1 MASLPPPHLS
11 PIFARIKTG
20 DIPGAYAAAQQ
31 ILRSMPN
38 DQPLLS
44 LTGML
49 ACQAGDFP
57 GGIDRLRKA
66 LVLNPKD
73 QSTRNNLVR
82 ALMDSGDLDT
92 ALSVSNGGAQDARAL
107 RLSAY
112 IHQQQGRYAES
123 IADYRKVVV
132 AIPDDFESW
141 NNLGNVLSGSGDAE
155 GALIAL
161 RKAIELRP
169 DIMLPYVN
177 LSKLLNQLQRYDER
191 LTLMREAAARAP
203 DDAEVQVELG
213 LSEATE
219 TNFAAAEEAFRAA
232 IRIDGSALAPYL
244 ELAVLLENLN
254 KTEALDE
261 LAVEAERNGVNA
273 AEVNFIKAW
282 ALRRAGRFA
291 EALPLA
297 LATPDTINPARRAQ
311 LIAEIADRVGDADT
325 AFNAFVEMNRA
336 ALEGTPPAQRDASLY
351 IEEVKVNR
359 DLLTPEKIA
368 GWTRVDLVEV
378 PPPPIFLVGFPRSG
392 TTLLDTLLMNIPH
405 LHVLEEMPIVR
416 SVENELGDPERIA
429 SLSSAEANALRAR
442 YFDTLRQVAPPG
454 PGQRVLDKF
463 PFHMT
468 RMGIIHRI
476 FPDAKVIFA
485 ERHPADCVLSAFMSN
500 FELNRAMLSFTTL
513 EGTANLYDLASTA
526 WMRAETNLPIDICR
540 IRYERMVEDLESEM
554 RRLLDFLEIPWTNAV
569 LDNRKS
575 AARREHI
582 RTASYSQVTEPIY
595 KRSAGRWERYRNK
608 MEGVLPILKPWAER
622 MGYEI

>member
-1 MASLPPPHLS
+1 M
-11 PIFARIKTG
+11 
-20 DIPGAYAAAQQ
+20 
-31 ILRSMPN
+31 
-38 DQPLLS
+38 
-44 LTGML
+44 
-49 ACQAGDFP
+49 
-57 GGIDRLRKA
+57 
-66 LVLNPKD
+66 
-73 QSTRNNLVR
+73 
-82 ALMDSGDLDT
+82 
-92 ALSVSNGGAQDARAL
+92 SVSNGGAQDPRGL

-112 IHQQQGRYAES
+112 IHQQQGRYAEA
-123 IADYRKVVV
+123 ITDYRKVVA

-141 NNLGNVLSGSGDAE
+141 NNLGNVLAGTGDAE
-155 GALIAL
+155 GALAAL
-161 RKAIELRP
+161 RTAIALRP

-177 LSKLLNQLQRYDER
+177 LSKLLNRLQRYDER
-191 LTLMREAAARAP
+191 LILVREAAAQAP
-203 DDAEVQVELG
+203 EDAEVQLELG
-213 LSEATE
+213 LCEATAN
-219 TNFAAAEEAFRAA
+219 NFPAAEAAFRAS

-254 KTEALDE
+254 KTEALNE
-261 LAVEAERNGVNA
+261 LAAEAQRNGVEA

-297 LATPDTINPARRAQ
+297 LATPDTINPARRSQ

-325 AFNAFVEMNRA
+325 AFNAFTDMNAA
-336 ALEGTPPAQRDASLY
+336 ALEDTPSDQRDASLY
-351 IEEVKVNR
+351 IGEVEANR

-368 GWTRVDLVEV
+368 GWTSVRLDNAL
-378 PPPPIFLVGFPRSG
+378 PPPIFLVGFPRSG

-416 SVENELGDPERIA
+416 SVENELGNPERIA
-429 SLSSAEANALRAR
+429 SLGSDEANALRAR
-442 YFDTLRQVAPPG
+442 YFDTLQQVAPAA

-513 EGTANLYDLASTA
+513 EGTARLYDLASTA
-526 WMRAETNLPIDICR
+526 WTRAETNLPIDVFR

-554 RRLLDFLEIPWTNAV
+554 RQLLAFLDIPWTDAV

-595 KRSAGRWERYRNK
+595 KRSAGRWERYRRQ
-608 MEGVLPILKPWAER
+608 MEPVLPILKPWADK